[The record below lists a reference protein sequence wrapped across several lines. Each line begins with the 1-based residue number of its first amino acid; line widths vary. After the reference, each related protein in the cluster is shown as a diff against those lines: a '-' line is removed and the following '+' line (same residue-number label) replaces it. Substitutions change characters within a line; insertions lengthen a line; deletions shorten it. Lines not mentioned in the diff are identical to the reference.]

1 MRVTFN
7 SFPDTLLGRLQS
19 LGKQQNNA
27 LTELSTGQRLAA
39 PSDDAPAMQRI
50 LNLRTE
56 KKQNQQYHR
65 NATDALEV
73 SKVTFSS
80 LEQIKD
86 LVVRASELSAN
97 ISGASSNQE
106 FKAKASE
113 INQLIQQGVNVANTK
128 LRGNY
133 LFSGDASVTVPF
145 KPLTDSQGNITA
157 INYLGSDSATQI
169 RIGEGDT
176 SILSAASNSQDNG
189 SIAGLLNEMVRL
201 RDAMNATSA
210 ANVQQIRTSGG
221 QKTDFVDPLG
231 PLKNFVEIPSEFG
244 EMYNL
249 GSTVIQYEF
258 VSLPDTL
265 YGGGGSYHLP
275 MVPIP
280 QKFINLGVSQPQ
292 INIGDK
298 VKLDLAAFEGQGLG
312 SGDYYIVGKQ
322 EDSIA
327 LSQTREGEPIFFT
340 SNITSASKISKFE
353 GIEYP
358 STKIKLPVGHDL
370 TNGDKIKLE
379 LSNGEGSPL
388 TADGKYFIKNIDQN
402 GFAELSETEN
412 GQSILINEPLTAS
425 SKFKKIKI
433 EYPNDKTLLPNPH
446 DLKVGDK
453 IKVDFAPNEAEGLES
468 GVYFVSD
475 IITTAKGQFLKLSSI
490 PGGPAV
496 VFQSDITEQSNFQRV
511 GGLQEIE
518 DTILSALSRA
528 GTIQYR
534 LETAMKDLEVRY
546 EGTEKL
552 ISTDADIDFAEA
564 TVRLNRAQMA
574 YQAAIQSGARIQ
586 SNSLL
591 DYLR

>member
-65 NATDALEV
+65 NATDGLEV

-86 LVVRASELSAN
+86 LLVRSSELSAN
-97 ISGASSNQE
+97 VSGATSEQE

-113 INQLIQQGVNVANTK
+113 IDQLIQQGLNVANTK
-128 LRGNY
+128 LRGNS
-133 LFSGDASVTVPF
+133 LFSGNSTLINPF
-145 KPLTDSQGNITA
+145 TPITDSQGSISA
-157 INYLGSDSATQI
+157 ISYKGSDTALEV
-169 RIGEGDT
+169 RIGEGDKSTISVAST
-176 SILSAASNSQDNG
+176 SQENG

-201 RDAMNATSA
+201 RDAMKAISATK
-210 ANVQQIRTSGG
+210 VQQIRTSGG
-221 QKTDFVDPLG
+221 EKTNFVDPLG
-231 PLKNFVEIPSEFG
+231 PQKSFLETSQTLSQKYDLGLTEIE
-244 EMYNL
+244 
-249 GSTVIQYEF
+249 YEF
-258 VSLPDTL
+258 DPQPYPQPTL
-265 YGGGGSYHLP
+265 NGGVGNFL
-275 MVPIP
+275 PIP
-280 QKFINLGVSQPQ
+280 QKFINLGLNSPQ
-292 INIGDK
+292 IAIGDK
-298 VKLDLAAFEGQGLG
+298 INLDLAAFEGQGLG
-312 SGDYYIVGKQ
+312 GGDFYIVGKQ
-322 EDSIA
+322 ENSIA
-327 LSQTREGEPIFFT
+327 LSQTRGGEPIFFT

-379 LSNGEGSPL
+379 LSNGEGAPL